1 MSEYGRSLLSVKND
15 DDATIIVNIKRLLCD
30 PDYMLVLWNDKN
42 DDANIMI
49 DMNDYKQILLQE
61 IEERQERAQER
72 EEDEE
77 DEEEQEQDDDE

>member
-15 DDATIIVNIKRLLCD
+15 DDATIIVNIKRLLRD